1 MNLNNQCKEHYTFL
15 SQLLKTVRR
24 LEKGAASVVGGLDSS
39 GNETILRK
47 CEVESERQS
56 EMAGEY
62 SSEDDSFLSYDEE
75 EYAKDA
81 YCSSA
86 SVTNIS

>member
-1 MNLNNQCKEHYTFL
+1 MNLTQCKDHYTFL
-15 SQLLKTVRR
+15 SQLLKAVRR

-56 EMAGEY
+56 EMAGED
-62 SSEDDSFLSYDEE
+62 SSEDSFLSYDEE

-81 YCSSA
+81 YC
-86 SVTNIS
+86 

>member
-1 MNLNNQCKEHYTFL
+1 MNLTQCKDHYTFL

-56 EMAGEY
+56 EMAGEGC
-62 SSEDDSFLSYDEE
+62 EDDSFLSYDEE